1 MDDVGLLDHDD
12 LAAELGLTDSDG
24 LTGFGGAPEPDL
36 SDLEGIGDG
45 RSLGFVDELAEL
57 DVPDDVDGD
66 E

>member
-12 LAAELGLTDSDG
+12 LAAELGLDGEG
-24 LTGFGGAPEPDL
+24 LTGFGGPEPDL
-36 SDLEGIGDG
+36 SDLESIGDG
-45 RSLGFVDELAEL
+45 RSSIGFVDELAEL